1 MLLAPVLVLGF
12 GVGGLLGLLGA
23 GGSLLT
29 LPLLTE
35 YLGLDPH
42 RAAATSLVVVG
53 ATALAGLVAHA
64 RAARVDFRAGALFG
78 GAGLVG
84 ASGGGFVGGHLPA
97 SAVLMAFS
105 ALLLVAAAT
114 LLLDPPPPTGAAPS
128 RGRRVARGLAAGA
141 GVGFVGGLVGAGGGF
156 LVVPALVYLGR
167 LPLPRAIG
175 TSLLVVV
182 LNALGGILGYS
193 THLDLDWQL
202 AGALSAAMVLGSL
215 AGARLTGDLSRE
227 TLRRGFATLLLVVGA
242 ALLWRHLPGGPL

>member
-53 ATALAGLVAHA
+53 ATALAGLLAHA
-64 RAARVDFRAGALFG
+64 RAGRVDFRAGGLFG
-78 GAGLVG
+78 GAGLFG
-84 ASGGGFVGGHLPA
+84 AAAGGLVGGHLPA
-97 SAVLMAFS
+97 GAVLLAFT
-105 ALLLVAAAT
+105 ALLLVAAGA
-114 LLLDPPPPTGAAPS
+114 LFVDLAPPAGPAPS
-128 RGRRVARGLAAGA
+128 PGRRLTTGLAAGL

-156 LVVPALVYLGR
+156 LVVPALLYLGR
-167 LPLPRAIG
+167 LTLPRAIG

-182 LNALGGILGYS
+182 LNALGGVAGYS
-193 THLDLDWQL
+193 AHLDLDWHL

-215 AGARLTGDLSRE
+215 GGARLTGDLSRD

-242 ALLWRHLPGGPL
+242 ALLWRHLPVATL